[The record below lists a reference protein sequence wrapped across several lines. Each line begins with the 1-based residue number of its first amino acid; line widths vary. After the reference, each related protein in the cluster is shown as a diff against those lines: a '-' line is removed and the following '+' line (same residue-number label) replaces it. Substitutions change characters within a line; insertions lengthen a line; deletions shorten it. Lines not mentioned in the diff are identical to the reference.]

1 MNRLNQYAELL
12 VKVGVNIQDNQILVV
27 SAPIETADFVRE
39 ITKKA
44 YESGAREVVIRWHD
58 ELSNKIRYDMGPDQI
73 FDEVPEWVKVFFTD
87 YSNQNAAFLSISAS
101 DPELM
106 KTVDPKKISRQNKAM
121 NLGLSYWRSRM
132 MSNQNVWCVASI
144 PTKAWAKKVFPKETE
159 EKAVEK
165 LWDSI
170 LHSVR
175 ADVED
180 PVAAWQ
186 KHQEN
191 LDTRIAFLHDKNFK
205 YLKLRND
212 LGTNLTLALPDNHVW
227 YGGGD
232 EGPNGQIFFANM
244 PTEEVFTVPHRLDVE
259 GIVHSSMPLNYN
271 GNLIDRFW
279 FEFKSGEVVDF
290 GAEEGLDVLKEL
302 LETDPGAKRLGEI
315 ALVPYDSPI
324 SNQQILFYNTLY
336 DENASCHLALGR
348 AYPTCLKDGS
358 KMSEEQLEA
367 AGANFS
373 LTHVDFMVGTEDLS
387 ITGVQSD
394 GTEVPVFVKGN
405 FAFENDTMR
414 KESV

>member
-1 MNRLNQYAELL
+1 
-12 VKVGVNIQDNQILVV
+12 
-27 SAPIETADFVRE
+27 
-39 ITKKA
+39 
-44 YESGAREVVIRWHD
+44 
-58 ELSNKIRYDMGPDQI
+58 
-73 FDEVPEWVKVFFTD
+73 
-87 YSNQNAAFLSISAS
+87 
-101 DPELM
+101 
-106 KTVDPKKISRQNKAM
+106 
-121 NLGLSYWRSRM
+121 
-132 MSNQNVWCVASI
+132 
-144 PTKAWAKKVFPKETE
+144 
-159 EKAVEK
+159 
-165 LWDSI
+165 
-170 LHSVR
+170 
-175 ADVED
+175 
-180 PVAAWQ
+180 
-186 KHQEN
+186 
-191 LDTRIAFLHDKNFK
+191 
-205 YLKLRND
+205 
-212 LGTNLTLALPDNHVW
+212 
-227 YGGGD
+227 
-232 EGPNGQIFFANM
+232 
-244 PTEEVFTVPHRLDVE
+244 LDVE